1 MIIQFNAD
9 HSLTATEKFRTKMTA
24 TINDKM
30 HRFSQS
36 IKRLDVHFADE
47 NGSKSGVDD
56 KRCLLE
62 AHIDGRPAVVAKNHA
77 GTYELALE
85 GAADKLNAAI
95 HSILGKLEDKHMRM

>member
-24 TINDKM
+24 SITDKL
-30 HRFSQS
+30 HRFGQS

-47 NGSKSGVDD
+47 NGSKMGVND

-62 AHIDGRPAVVAKNHA
+62 AHIDGRPAIVAKNHA

-95 HSILGKLEDKHMRM
+95 SSILGKLEDKHLHL

>member
-9 HSLTATEKFRTKMTA
+9 HTLTATEKFRGKMTA
-24 TINDKM
+24 LLNEKLSRYAET
-30 HRFSQS
+30 

-47 NGSKSGVDD
+47 NGSKSGIDD

-62 AHIDGRPAVVAKNHA
+62 AHIDGRPAIVTKNHA

-85 GAADKLNAAI
+85 GAAEKLTASI
-95 HSILGKLEDKHMRM
+95 TSILGKLEDKRMRQ